1 MSFSKH
7 NIFLMIIVA
16 IIIAVFS
23 SKLIITDSYLGRA
36 LFGILIIIATSF
48 NIWFG
53 LVAVIAAIVF
63 FRFTESFTSVGS
75 FTNVKNLFNQQNHLQ
90 KHVYYVPKRREA
102 PIPQN
107 DTDYVPLNPMQ
118 SKAGAIQPSQ
128 PSPILKHAN
137 KTKTKTTGNSYQ
149 HLLRIQEMVRP
160 KSSKSMGIQ
169 TGLNKDYEPQSN
181 WPDGNAFKN
190 PYSAAEN

>member
-7 NIFLMIIVA
+7 NIFAAIIVV
-16 IIIAVFS
+16 ILVLSFS
-23 SKLIITDSYLGRA
+23 SKFVIHNSYLGRA
-36 LFGILIIIATSF
+36 LLATLIILLTYFNTWLGLLAVVAT
-48 NIWFG
+48 IGIFG
-53 LVAVIAAIVF
+53 SKEA
-63 FRFTESFTSVGS
+63 
-75 FTNVKNLFNQQNHLQ
+75 FTNQLFDQQNHLQ
-90 KHVYYVPKRREA
+90 KHVYYVPKTRDA

-107 DTDYVPLNPMQ
+107 DTDYIPLNPMQ

-128 PSPILKHAN
+128 PAQIVKHTN
-137 KTKTKTTGNSYQ
+137 KINSSNSTGNSYQ
-149 HLLRIQEMVRP
+149 HLLRVQEMVRP
-160 KSSKSMGIQ
+160 KSSKSMGLQ

>member
-7 NIFLMIIVA
+7 NIFAIIIVT

-36 LFGILIIIATSF
+36 LFASLIILITYL
-48 NIWFG
+48 NIWVG
-53 LVAVIAAIVF
+53 LFTVLIVIYMIG
-63 FRFTESFTSVGS
+63 TKESFA
-75 FTNVKNLFNQQNHLQ
+75 NPLFNQQNHLQ

-128 PSPILKHAN
+128 PAPIMKHVN
-137 KTKTKTTGNSYQ
+137 KTKTTGNSYH

-160 KSSKSMGIQ
+160 KSSKSMGLE
-169 TGLNKDYEPQSN
+169 TGLNKDYEPKSN
-181 WPDGNAFKN
+181 WPDDNAFKN

>member
-7 NIFLMIIVA
+7 NIFLMIIIA
-16 IIIAVFS
+16 IIVAGFL
-23 SKLIITDSYLGRA
+23 SKMIITDSYLGRA
-36 LFGILIIIATSF
+36 LFAVLIVLATSF

-53 LVAVIAAIVF
+53 LFVVIATIVF
-63 FRFTESFTSVGS
+63 FGFKSVES
-75 FTNVKNLFNQQNHLQ
+75 FTNVENLFDQQNHLQ

-107 DTDYVPLNPMQ
+107 DTEYVPLNPMQ

-128 PSPILKHAN
+128 PAPVLEHAN

>member
-7 NIFLMIIVA
+7 NIFAIIIVT

-36 LFGILIIIATSF
+36 LFASLIILITYL
-48 NIWFG
+48 NIWVG
-53 LVAVIAAIVF
+53 LFTVLIVIYMIG
-63 FRFTESFTSVGS
+63 TKESFA
-75 FTNVKNLFNQQNHLQ
+75 NPLFNQQNHLQ

-128 PSPILKHAN
+128 PAPIMKHAN
-137 KTKTKTTGNSYQ
+137 KTKTTGNSY
-149 HLLRIQEMVRP
+149 HYLLRIQEMVRP
-160 KSSKSMGIQ
+160 KSSKSMGLE
-169 TGLNKDYEPQSN
+169 TGLNKDYEPKSN